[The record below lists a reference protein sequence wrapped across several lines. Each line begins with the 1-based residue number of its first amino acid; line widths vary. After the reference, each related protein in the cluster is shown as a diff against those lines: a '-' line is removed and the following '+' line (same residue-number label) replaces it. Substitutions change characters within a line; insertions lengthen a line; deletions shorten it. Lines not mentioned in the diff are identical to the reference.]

1 MRLCS
6 KAFLLAAAVASQS
19 FGTESATPVPA
30 DSTNTGARDRAVLKN
45 RDSVAADTAEH
56 FQRFTALPV
65 LGYSVETEI
74 QFGAMALVFFKPEHK
89 GGKVSEI
96 DLMASASTRGQFQ
109 FQLTPYFYLHHDQV
123 SGWLDFRYQNWVAS
137 YFGMGNDPDIDKYVN
152 FDRQRI
158 YFGAEMESSIG
169 LPKAFKYG
177 TEIHMEYS
185 DIQFDKPKDTANRT
199 AADDNKV
206 TPPADTHSG
215 WRNGAGYLLAY
226 DTRDNINWSR
236 HGFLAQW
243 QQMFYSD
250 HLGDYSFDME
260 ALDLRG
266 YTYLFWETSMAVAA
280 LWQRSG
286 GDVPFDMLAG
296 PDGNKRFRGVESLY
310 FRDRQSLILQ
320 AELRKYLGWRLAGD
334 IFFEGGKAGDHFSEL
349 MRNKW
354 HKSIGFGGMLI
365 LNQKEQLYARGE
377 FSWVDFDHLGMT
389 IYIKQA
395 F

>member
-1 MRLCS
+1 MRSFS
-6 KAFLLAAAVASQS
+6 KSLLVAAAVASQS
-19 FGTESATPVPA
+19 FGTE
-30 DSTNTGARDRAVLKN
+30 D
-45 RDSVAADTAEH
+45 

-65 LGYSVETEI
+65 LGYSEETEL
-74 QFGAMALVFFKPEHK
+74 QYGAMAIVFLKPDEQN
-89 GGKVSEI
+89 GKVPEI
-96 DLMASASTRGQFQ
+96 DFMASGSTRGQYQ

-137 YFGMGNDPDIDKYVN
+137 YFGMGNNPDIDEYIN
-152 FDRQRI
+152 FDRERF
-158 YFGAEMESSIG
+158 YFGAEIDSKVG
-169 LPKAFKYG
+169 VPKQFKYG
-177 TEIHMEYS
+177 AELHIEHS
-185 DIQFDKPKDTANRT
+185 HIKFDSPDENKGGKSTD
-199 AADDNKV
+199 KV
-206 TPPADTHSG
+206 TPPADAHSG
-215 WRNGAGYLLAY
+215 WRNGAGYLLAF
-226 DTRDNINWSR
+226 DTRDNTNWTR

-260 ALDLRG
+260 TLDLRG
-266 YTYLFWETSMAVAA
+266 YTYLFWGTSMAVGA

-296 PDGNKRFRGVESLY
+296 PDGTKRFRGVESLY
-310 FRDRQSLILQ
+310 FRDRQAMILQ

-334 IFFEGGKAGDHFSEL
+334 IFFEGGKTGDHFSEL

-354 HKSIGFGGMLI
+354 HRSVGFGGMLI
-365 LNQKEQLYARGE
+365 LNKKEQLYARGE

-389 IYIKQA
+389 VYIRQA